1 MDAREAIMSFQ
12 NKVAIMTGGG
22 VTSAAAAHDTRTAI
36 ENSADPKA
44 DNLDHSPHAAAL
56 SLCRVTV
63 SRRPLPGHDAGQQ
76 NPAEQAV

>member
-1 MDAREAIMSFQ
+1 MSFQ
-12 NKVAIMTGGG
+12 RKVALMTSGG

-36 ENSADPKA
+36 ENSAPDPKA

-63 SRRPLPGHDAGQQ
+63 SRRPLPGPDAGQQ
-76 NPAEQAV
+76 NPADEAV